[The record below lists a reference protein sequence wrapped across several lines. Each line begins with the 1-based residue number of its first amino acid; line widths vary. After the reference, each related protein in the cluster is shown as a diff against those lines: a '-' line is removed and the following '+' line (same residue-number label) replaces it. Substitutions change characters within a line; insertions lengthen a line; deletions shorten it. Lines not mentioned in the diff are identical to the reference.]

1 MGQVVLLHGES
12 GIGKSRLVQ
21 MLTEQ
26 IAGEP
31 HTHFECR
38 CSPYHQHSAWYPVT
52 DLLTRTLAL
61 DRCATSDDKLRKL
74 EQALSQTH
82 LTLVETVPLLAALLL
97 LPLPAERY
105 PSLPLSPQQ
114 QRRQTLAALLAFF
127 MAYAAQQPLLLIV
140 EDAQWIDPSTLELLS
155 LLIDQGP
162 TTRLLTC
169 VTCRPEFRSPWG
181 VRAHVT
187 PIVLNR
193 LSRHQVADMIGRMI
207 GGKPLPS
214 EVVQQLLAKTD
225 GVPLFVEELTKMV
238 LESGLSKR
246 AWVAMS

>member
-1 MGQVVLLHGES
+1 M
-12 GIGKSRLVQ
+12 
-21 MLTEQ
+21 
-26 IAGEP
+26 
-31 HTHFECR
+31 
-38 CSPYHQHSAWYPVT
+38 
-52 DLLTRTLAL
+52 
-61 DRCATSDDKLRKL
+61 
-74 EQALSQTH
+74 
-82 LTLVETVPLLAALLL
+82 VETVPLLAALLL

-214 EVVQQLLAKTD
+214 EVVQQLLTKTD

-238 LESGLSKR
+238 LESGLLKESQGRYELTGPLPALAIPTTLHDSLMARVDRLGTARGACPIGCR
-246 AWVAMS
+246 AWETVCV

>member
-38 CSPYHQHSAWYPVT
+38 CSPYHQHGAWYPVT

-74 EQALSQTH
+74 EHDLGQTH
-82 LTLVETVPLLAALLL
+82 LALAETVPLFAALLL
-97 LPLPAERY
+97 LPLPAQRY
-105 PSLPLSPQQ
+105 PLLPLSPQQ
-114 QRRQTLAALLAFF
+114 QRRQPLAALLAFF

-162 TTRLLTC
+162 T
-169 VTCRPEFRSPWG
+169 
-181 VRAHVT
+181 A
-187 PIVLNR
+187 PI
-193 LSRHQVADMIGRMI
+193 QIGR
-207 GGKPLPS
+207 
-214 EVVQQLLAKTD
+214 
-225 GVPLFVEELTKMV
+225 
-238 LESGLSKR
+238 
-246 AWVAMS
+246 